1 MLEAVHSSVAR
12 AEWQFVVFSERPR
25 RASLLELAAADLP
38 TTPLRIHVHRNQP
51 FEFVASCAEAFLR
64 YAGWDP
70 VFTYGPY
77 DDSLSFHPRV
87 DADVEFVWLDLGRY
101 QEDRKELSAWLEER
115 IRHLRGVSD
124 APILVASGDPTL
136 IPPLPGV
143 RACAIASM
151 QIGAAECV
159 ETARQFAF
167 LWLPPVLRARF
178 KTIVVDLDHTLY
190 SGVLGEDGPA
200 GIQLTPEHV
209 KLQKKLAALQESGV
223 LLAVVSK
230 NHPADVQALFEQR
243 GDFPLTRHMISAWS
257 VGWGA
262 KSRGIRDIA
271 ARLRI
276 GLDSIL
282 YLDDNAGE
290 LAEVASATP
299 GVNLLHA
306 ADPQQTTRALKLY
319 PGLNGYET
327 GEADRLRAVDLAW
340 AGQRAGSS
348 REYMQSLRIELGFA
362 MNPLHECRRL
372 HDLSMRTNQFNT
384 GLLRL
389 TETEVARR
397 IADPEYQTVAV
408 RLRDRLSDSGIIGAI
423 FTRCA
428 GDTIFVEEICIS
440 CRALGRG
447 IEDTLITEALAG
459 IARRASNAREL
470 VFRFV
475 DGARNAPARDWM
487 ERYTAGKRR
496 MSASRL
502 WNQPEP
508 EPRSAA
514 CWA

>member
-1 MLEAVHSSVAR
+1 MLEAVQSEFAR
-12 AEWQFVVFSERPR
+12 AEWQSVVFSERPR

-64 YAGWDP
+64 YAGWNP
-70 VFTYGPY
+70 IFTFGPY
-77 DDSLSFHPRV
+77 DDSLSFHQRV
-87 DADVEFVWLDLGRY
+87 DADVELVWLDLGRY
-101 QEDRKELSAWLEER
+101 QEDRKELSAWLGGR
-115 IRHLRGVSD
+115 IRYLRSVSD
-124 APILVASGDPTL
+124 APILAALGDATL

-143 RACAIASM
+143 RACAVSSM

-167 LWLPPVLRARF
+167 LWLPPVLRPRLKA
-178 KTIVVDLDHTLY
+178 VLVDLDHTLY
-190 SGVLGEDGPA
+190 HGVLGEDGPA
-200 GIQLTPEHV
+200 GVELTPEHV

-230 NHPADVQALFEQR
+230 NEPSDVQALFEQR
-243 GDFPLTRHMISAWS
+243 RDFPVTRHMVSAWS

-271 ARLRI
+271 ASLHI
-276 GLDSIL
+276 GRDSIL
-282 YLDDNAGE
+282 FVDDNPGE

-299 GVNLLHA
+299 EVRVLHA
-306 ADPQQTTRALKLY
+306 ADPVETTRALQLY

-327 GEADRLRAVDLAW
+327 GEADRLRAADLAW
-340 AGQRAGSS
+340 AGRRAGSS
-348 REYMQSLRIELGFA
+348 REYMQSLRIELRFA
-362 MNPLHECRRL
+362 MNPLDECGRL

-389 TETEVARR
+389 TEAEVARR

-423 FTRCA
+423 FTRCT
-428 GDTIFVEEICIS
+428 GDTILVEEICIS

-459 IARRASNAREL
+459 IARRASSAREL

-475 DGARNAPARDWM
+475 EGARNAPARDWM

-496 MSASRL
+496 ISASNIC
-502 WNQPEP
+502 NQPEP